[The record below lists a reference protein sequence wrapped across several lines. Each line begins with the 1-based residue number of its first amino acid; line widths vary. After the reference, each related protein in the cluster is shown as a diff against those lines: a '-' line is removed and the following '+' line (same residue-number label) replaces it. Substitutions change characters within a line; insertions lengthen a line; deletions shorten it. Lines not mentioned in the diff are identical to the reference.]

1 MKRFVAWIL
10 VFVFAVGL
18 LGCGTVQQKDRE
30 TEKPTDNT
38 DVTTAKPEPEPVQDT
53 VEPTEEP
60 EADAPEDGI
69 RNADTLFTLGTVNGD
84 SYESPF
90 LGYGVKLENWTFAD
104 QKRLAEVNN
113 WNEQYLSSDIQELI
127 DQSETFTEMLAESE
141 DGAQNINIQYQKKA
155 IYKSIKMDAM
165 IDMIIPQLK
174 TTFEQA
180 GYTNLVMEKT
190 SVTLSGDVYPGINIT
205 GEVYG
210 VPVYQRQIYI
220 QRGEYVA
227 YITLTCFVDDIRDSI
242 VARFYKL

>member
-18 LGCGTVQQKDRE
+18 LGCRTAQQKDRE

-38 DVTTAKPEPEPVQDT
+38 AVTTAKPEPEPVQD
-53 VEPTEEP
+53 
-60 EADAPEDGI
+60 AAED
-69 RNADTLFTLGTVNGD
+69 ADTLFTLGTVNGD

-113 WNEQYLSSDIQELI
+113 WNEQFLSSDIQELI
-127 DQSETFTEMLAESE
+127 NQSETFTEMLAESE

-165 IDMIIPQLK
+165 IDMIIPEMK
-174 TTFEQA
+174 NTFEQA

-190 SVTLSGDVYPGINIT
+190 SVTLGGDVYPGINIT

-210 VPVYQRQIYI
+210 VPVYQRQVYI

-227 YITLTCFVDDIRDSI
+227 YITLTCFVENTLDSI
-242 VARFYKL
+242 VACFYKL